1 MKSVQ
6 SLELT
11 LQRGRVLCRS
21 AYYTASDG
29 FDGEVH
35 CAFTPG
41 VHRLVGDIDS
51 GAWAL
56 SYLLSMYCHTPKCFS
71 LSEPPTV
78 TVNGFPLSLE
88 EFARFACYLD
98 RSYPLFAKTAPV
110 CRLIQNGLRR
120 TRSKQSLEEVRS
132 LFGISPERFDRPL
145 SDLTDELPQAMAAV
159 AYSQGKDVFCFPWMS
174 EKRLTELGENLP
186 TLLDALDRL
195 GKIVLLPVGVQA
207 EKRLPWAQNP

>member
-11 LQRGRVLCRS
+11 LKRGRVLCKS
-21 AYYTASDG
+21 VYYTASDG
-29 FDGEVH
+29 FDGEFH
-35 CAFTPG
+35 CAFAPG

-51 GAWAL
+51 GVWAV
-56 SYLLSMYCHTPKCFS
+56 SYLLSMYCHTPKYFS

-78 TVNGFPLSLE
+78 TVNGNTLSLE

-120 TRSKQSLEEVRS
+120 TRSGQSLEEVQA

-145 SDLTDELPQAMAAV
+145 TDMGNELPQAMAAV

-174 EKRLTELGENLP
+174 EKRLAEIGEKLP
-186 TLLDALDRL
+186 PLLDTLDRL
-195 GKIVLLPVGVQA
+195 GKIVLLPLGPQA
-207 EKRLPWAQNP
+207 EKRLP